1 MGLKTNM
8 LRAFNNAKYKVKA
21 KSPEILLVTGIV
33 ATVGAVGTAIYA
45 TVKAK
50 EVLDEDEF
58 DEVDDVV
65 EDEFDEFDDVVE
77 EKKGI
82 DIKKVGRIA
91 LYYAP
96 TVALTGVAIASNIG
110 GYKIQKKH
118 IAALGGTLV
127 TTLGILNNYR
137 DRVREEV
144 GEDRE
149 KELFD
154 GHCSKEVI
162 EYDENGNVVT
172 KASIENR
179 SDDYFHMWFGPTKK
193 NGEKNPFWTD
203 NLEQNISFLFATQRT
218 LSDMLV
224 VKGHIVLNDIY
235 EALGEDPDY
244 TSGMVIGWR
253 YIKENENGDNIIDF
267 GVKYDEAN
275 DIYPVVGE
283 NGEILL
289 TFNFDGVIQEDLI
302 EIMKTEKEEVA

>member
-8 LRAFNNAKYKVKA
+8 LRAFNKAKYKVKA

-45 TVKAK
+45 TVKTK
-50 EVLDEDEF
+50 EALEEDEF
-58 DEVDDVV
+58 DEVDN
-65 EDEFDEFDDVVE
+65 VVE
-77 EKKGI
+77 EKEGI
-82 DIKKVGRIA
+82 DIKKVGKIA

-118 IAALGGTLV
+118 IAALGGTLA

-137 DRVREEV
+137 ERVREEV

-154 GHCSKEVI
+154 GRCSKEVI

-172 KASIENR
+172 KTSIENR

-218 LSDMLV
+218 LSDMLI
-224 VKGHIVLNDIY
+224 VKGHLVLNDIY

-244 TSGMVIGWR
+244 TSGLVIGWR